1 MEQGAPELLLA
12 AAVELLLGPV
22 VVVVELLL
30 GPVVVVELLLGPVVV
45 VLLLE
50 AVGDPPPAV
59 VLDEVPIVID
69 PPNPVL
75 LLAGPEWVVVE
86 VVEVPPDDGPVGSA
100 GFAHPCDAT
109 TTIHP
114 AATAAASFQCIMTK
128 PPSIAPL
135 APGPGH
141 ETREVLFRQGACDCR
156 VVQFKPRHPR
166 RASSNDASQ
175 RS

>member
-1 MEQGAPELLLA
+1 MLQGAPELLLA

-30 GPVVVVELLLGPVVV
+30 GPVVVVVE
-45 VLLLE
+45 LLE
-50 AVGDPPPAV
+50 ATVGDPPLPVLV
-59 VLDEVPIVID
+59 VLVEVPIVID
-69 PPNPVL
+69 PPNDPV
-75 LLAGPEWVVVE
+75 LLAGPEWVVVDI
-86 VVEVPPDDGPVGSA
+86 VVDVEPPDDGPIGSA

-128 PPSIAPL
+128 PPSTPL
-135 APGPGH
+135 GP
-141 ETREVLFRQGACDCR
+141 
-156 VVQFKPRHPR
+156 
-166 RASSNDASQ
+166 RA